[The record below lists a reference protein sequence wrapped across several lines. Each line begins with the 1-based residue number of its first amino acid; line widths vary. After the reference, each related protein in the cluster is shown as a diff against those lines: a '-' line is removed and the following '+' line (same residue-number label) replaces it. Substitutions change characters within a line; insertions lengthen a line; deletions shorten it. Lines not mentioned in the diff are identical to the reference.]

1 MVTEYK
7 VVAWNRERFGRVPEK
22 YVFSEF
28 ISDHGLRIIAY
39 IDASKSDHS
48 GFGRGMRWP
57 VYSMSEIAAVIRSKE
72 RTAHSEVAKL
82 RNLGL
87 IETTKTFAGNRYV
100 LTGAKIIGD
109 TYRGRENL
117 KDNRYARLTLDTI
130 TFDVSSTAL
139 RLWMILD
146 RIRGTRAYAH
156 VSQQELASYLGCSP
170 RTVARHM
177 KALREKGLVT
187 VRHEH
192 NGNGF
197 GLNSYK
203 PILVE
208 DTIRRQAFQVVTTW
222 LREVAGKR
230 MRWVEWRNAHPEEFS
245 ELITATC
252 NAIERRGYESVRGA
266 MYYTLY
272 DTRCTDPMEL
282 LNVLK
287 L

>member
-1 MVTEYK
+1 MVTK
-7 VVAWNRERFGRVPEK
+7 FRVVAWNRVRFGRVPEK

-72 RTAHSEVAKL
+72 RTAKSEVAKL
-82 RNLGL
+82 RDLGL
-87 IETTKTFAGNRYV
+87 IETTKTFAGNRYI

-117 KDNRYARLTLDTI
+117 KDNRYARLTIDTI

-170 RTVARHM
+170 ITVARHM
-177 KALREKGLVT
+177 KVLREKGLVS

-197 GLNSYK
+197 GLNRYK

-208 DTIRRQAFQVVTTW
+208 DTIQRQAYRVVTTW
-222 LREVAGKR
+222 LREVAGK
-230 MRWVEWRNAHPEEFS
+230 WVEWSNAHPAEFA
-245 ELITATC
+245 ELLTAAC
-252 NAIERRGYESVRGA
+252 NAIERRGYESVLGSV
-266 MYYTLY
+266 YYTLY
-272 DTRCTDPMEL
+272 DTRCTDPMKL
-282 LNVLK
+282 LNVLEF
-287 L
+287 

>member
-1 MVTEYK
+1 MVTK
-7 VVAWNRERFGRVPEK
+7 FRVAARSRERFGRVPEK
-22 YVFSEF
+22 YVFSDF

-48 GFGRGMRWP
+48 GFGKGMRWP
-57 VYSMSEIAAVIRSKE
+57 VCSMSEIAAVIRSKE
-72 RTAHSEVAKL
+72 RTAKSEVAKL

-117 KDNRYARLTLDTI
+117 KDNRYARLTIDTI

-139 RLWMILD
+139 RLWMIID

-170 RTVARHM
+170 ITVARHM
-177 KALREKGLVT
+177 KVLREKGLVA

-197 GLNSYK
+197 GLNRYK
-203 PILVE
+203 PVLVE
-208 DTIRRQAFQVVTTW
+208 DTLLRQAYRVVTIW
-222 LREVAGKR
+222 LKEVVGD
-230 MRWVEWRNAHPEEFS
+230 WRAWQDEHPAEFA
-245 ELITATC
+245 ELLTATC
-252 NAIERRGYESVRGA
+252 NAIERKGYESVRGTV
-266 MYYTLY
+266 YYTLY
-272 DTRCTDPMEL
+272 DTRCTDPMKL
-282 LNVLK
+282 LNVLEF
-287 L
+287 